1 MSTISSTTSAAFTPP
16 KQRLLNA
23 IASKAETGQI
33 SATDK
38 TALDSAVATI
48 DGSVAGGSG
57 SSQSARLDPSQMK
70 SRVDGLIGDAVS
82 NGTLTD
88 DQAATLKD
96 LFSQGGAQ
104 GGGEGGGKVGGAGG
118 PPPGPPPAGGP
129 PPSASDDGASDD
141 SSTSAT
147 STDATRVSDLLTT
160 FMKQLQATQGQGG
173 AYTAGGSGS
182 GSRIASALLV
192 NFEA

>member
-1 MSTISSTTSAAFTPP
+1 MEQPVSTISSAASAAFTPP

-48 DGSVAGGSG
+48 DGSVAGESG
-57 SSQSARLDPSQMK
+57 SSQSVRLDPSEMK
-70 SRVDGLIGDAVS
+70 SRVDGLISDAVS

-96 LFSQGGAQ
+96 LFSQGAGQ
-104 GGGEGGGKVGGAGG
+104 GGGKVGGAGG

-129 PPSASDDGASDD
+129 PSSASDDGASDD
-141 SSTSAT
+141 SSTRAASTETT
-147 STDATRVSDLLTT
+147 SVSDLLST
-160 FMKQLQATQGQGG
+160 FMKQLQATQGQAGT
-173 AYTAGGSGS
+173 YTAGGSSS